1 MVYQEFKG
9 SLESLKEELKENIVV
24 IYFYTPTCGK
34 CKMQKNIFNAFQD
47 EEFKVIGIDATE
59 NKELSRKFKVFSAPS
74 CFTYKKGTI
83 VSNGG
88 FLSKKTL
95 ENLLN

>member
-34 CKMQKNIFNAFQD
+34 CKMQKNIFNTFQD
-47 EEFKVIGIDATE
+47 EDFKVLGVDATE
-59 NKELSRKFKVFSAPS
+59 NKELSRKFKVMSAPN
-74 CFTYKKGTI
+74 CFTYKKGTL

-88 FLSKKTL
+88 FLSKTAL